1 MMPNLNG
8 NGNGIIETPSDLKEI
23 ECDDIIKK
31 KETRREYNK
40 KYRETHKEQT
50 RENSLFYDAKKRAK
64 DKNLEFNITKEDIK
78 EMITRSHD
86 IINAGY
92 SLPFGLIIEKDMLK
106 KAHFNLKNKIKK
118 DIFEDEIL

>member
-1 MMPNLNG
+1 MKNPRYIFEYEPYEHKRLTLSRLSERIPVPRATLYTWFRRGASPRPHHVAILSNF
-8 NGNGIIETPSDLKEI
+8 LK
-23 ECDDIIKK
+23 C
-31 KETRREYNK
+31 
-40 KYRETHKEQT
+40 
-50 RENSLFYDAKKRAK
+50 
-64 DKNLEFNITKEDIK
+64 TKEDIK

-118 DIFEDEIL
+118 DIFEDENL